1 MERDCGR
8 RSCVRFEWFSVGVNA
23 MYMYCLFCNTSNR
36 SHIAETIQQLM
47 GIKVITPKILR
58 RKWIHGEIV
67 DTIQDYLPGYCFLY
81 ADKPIN
87 DFAMI
92 LHLKDVYRILG
103 NRDDG
108 YQLSGSDLLFAKM
121 MWSCGGLIGALK
133 VYKVGNIVKLAEKTF
148 GHKNGVIIKLDRRG
162 RALVRFSFDNLTFQ
176 SWVTIEQTRD

>member
-1 MERDCGR
+1 MSGGAMLVLDGFQR
-8 RSCVRFEWFSVGVNA
+8 GVNA

-47 GIKVITPKILR
+47 GINVITPKILR

-81 ADKPIN
+81 TDKPIN
-87 DFAMI
+87 EFAM
-92 LHLKDVYRILG
+92 LVQLKDVYRILG

-108 YQLSGSDLLFAKM
+108 YQLRGADRAFAEM

-133 VYKVGNIVKLAEKTF
+133 TYKVGDTVILAENFF
-148 GHKNGVIIKLDRRG
+148 GHKNGEIIKLDRRG
-162 RALVRFSFDNLTFQ
+162 RALVRFSFDSIIFQ
-176 SWVTIEQTRD
+176 SWVTIEQTRDK